1 MTQAWETKCS
11 ATRRRKI
18 LPVAVLGK
26 ESVMKT
32 FLGTLKDVR
41 FFLQYFSTSSASMF
55 DPSLG
60 MIAQCICSKVKHINR
75 IIFKKLIY
83 VCYNHT
89 PNITYTKYIRYLMNL
104 KISFLFVNMIG
115 GSIIIIRKFAIHKTK
130 QKINNIFKSF
140 HCPYL
145 LNFSC
150 SRNFQY
156 ITIKF

>member
-60 MIAQCICSKVKHINR
+60 MIAQCICSKVKHINS

-83 VCYNHT
+83 VCYKHT
-89 PNITYTKYIRYLMNL
+89 LNIIYTKYIRYLMNL
-104 KISFLFVNMIG
+104 KSSFLFVNVTE
-115 GSIIIIRKFAIHKTK
+115 GSIIIIRKFVIRKK
-130 QKINNIFKSF
+130 EKKINNIFEI
-140 HCPYL
+140 
-145 LNFSC
+145 FSLPLF
-150 SRNFQY
+150 SQFFFLRLKQ
-156 ITIKF
+156 KV